1 MFASLLKIK
10 EMMEEESRKEVA
22 VIEEIE
28 EVENNDL

>member
-10 EMMEEESRKEVA
+10 EEMEEECRKEVA

-28 EVENNDL
+28 EIENNDL